1 MAKTEIRQTSFISGA
16 LSPDLLGRGDLVAY
30 AQGAGV
36 LENVFVQP
44 TGGVY
49 RRPGTV
55 FVDGLSG
62 DGRMA
67 AFEQSVDNSFLIIF
81 RDLEIDIY
89 KDDALITTLAAP
101 WTLSQLSH
109 INWVQDASQL
119 LVLHPDVKPQRI
131 YINNLGVWV
140 ISNWVFSTSGAGAV
154 WQPYHKFADDD
165 VSLTAGAVSGSG
177 IALSASADVFAGS
190 HVGTRFQIDGKEV
203 EIASVISPTSAT
215 INIIETLGGTSAT
228 TNWKEQAFSDV
239 RGWPVSACFHQDR
252 LVIGGSRD
260 LSNRLWLS
268 KIGAKFNF
276 DAGTGLD
283 DEAIYFTMLSD
294 QANQVRAVFSGRH
307 LQVFTSGAEWMVT
320 GEPLTP
326 GNIQVNRQTRIG
338 SPTDRGLK
346 PVDVDGATL
355 FVSRT
360 LNDLREFLFTDI
372 EQAYQAGDLAM
383 LARNHMVGPRDMD
396 FDNRGRRL
404 LLVMDDGSLAAL
416 TLYRAEKVT
425 AWAKQ
430 TTLGNFRSLAVVG
443 DGVYLLVERGGTY
456 FVERLDDA
464 SFTDCSILQTSVTP
478 KTTWDGLDHLEGDT
492 VKLVADGVVVS
503 EQVVTAGTVELV
515 NPANSLAA
523 GLAYSHIIEPLPP
536 ALASNNTSSAT
547 GRTRPIAMTFRL
559 AETPALV
566 LDTGR
571 GLVNV
576 PFRRFGI
583 DALDQPQAPFSGD
596 KKVRAFGWNGGA
608 VKALWRIEQDIP
620 LPFTL
625 LAVSTEI
632 SLN

>member
-16 LSPDLLGRGDLVAY
+16 LSPELLGRGDLVAY

-44 TGGVY
+44 TGGLY
-49 RRPGTV
+49 RRPGTIYV
-55 FVDGLSG
+55 NGLPG

-67 AFEQSVDNSFLIIF
+67 AFEQSVGNSFLIIF
-81 RDLEIDIY
+81 RDLELDVY
-89 KDDALITTLAAP
+89 KDDVLISTLATP
-101 WTLSQLSH
+101 WALSQLSH

-119 LVLHPDVKPQRI
+119 LVMHPDIKPQRI
-131 YINNLGVWV
+131 YINNLGVWAV
-140 ISNWVFSTSGAGAV
+140 SSWAFSTSEAGAI
-154 WQPYHKFADDD
+154 WQPYHKFADDG
-165 VSLTAGAVSGSG
+165 VSITPGAVSGSG
-177 IALSASADVFAGS
+177 IALSASADVFDAA
-190 HVGTRFQIDGKEV
+190 HVGTRFQIGGKEI
-203 EIASVISPTSAT
+203 EITTVTSPTSAT
-215 INIIETLGGTSAT
+215 INIIETLSGTSAT

-239 RGWPVSACFHQDR
+239 RGYPVSSCFHQDR

-326 GNIQVNRQTRIG
+326 ANIQVNRQTRIG
-338 SPTDRGLK
+338 SPTDRALK

-360 LNDLREFLFTDI
+360 LDDLREFLFTDI

-383 LARNHMVGPRDMD
+383 LARHHMAGPRDMD

-404 LLVMDDGSLAAL
+404 LLVMDDGTLASL
-416 TLYRAEKVT
+416 TLYRAENVT

-430 TTLGNFRSLAVVG
+430 TTLGNFRSLAVAG
-443 DGVYLLVERGGTY
+443 DNVYLLVERGGAY
-456 FVERLDDA
+456 FVERLSEA
-464 SFTDCSILQTSVTP
+464 LFTDCSILQTSATA

-492 VKLVADGVVVS
+492 VKLVADGIVIAD
-503 EQVVTAGTVELV
+503 QVVTAGSVELAS
-515 NPANSLAA
+515 PASTLVA

-536 ALASNNTSSAT
+536 AVASNNTSSAT

-559 AETPALV
+559 LSTAALV

-571 GLVNV
+571 GLANV

-583 DALDQPQAPFSGD
+583 DALDQPSTPFSGD

-608 VKALWRIEQDIP
+608 AKALWRIEQDIP